1 MRDLQPLALDPFQT
15 FDNRL
20 HRSALSRKHD
30 AGRPIHGGDG
40 KRRSLALFGR
50 VGCEKL
56 PHTPFVAL
64 HRHHDS
70 PLRQCAH
77 QPSACGGQLQPIL
90 QAENSSHRGRCE
102 FADAV
107 AEQKIRFSSPGEPE
121 RRQRILQGKEG
132 WLCIFGAVD
141 GIVRRV
147 RPVAEHLQQR
157 CFHLASQQFGAAVE
171 GLAEEGLGRVEFLP
185 HADDLRALAGEEK
198 GELGPQLLFGLF
210 S

>member
-90 QAENSSHRGRCE
+90 QAEDPAMQAAAISPTLWPSSRSGFPPQE
-102 FADAV
+102 SQSV
-107 AEQKIRFSSPGEPE
+107 ANAYSRAKRAGCAFSVQSM
-121 RRQRILQGKEG
+121 
-132 WLCIFGAVD
+132 
-141 GIVRRV
+141 
-147 RPVAEHLQQR
+147 
-157 CFHLASQQFGAAVE
+157 ASASFSAAC
-171 GLAEEGLGRVEFLP
+171 P
-185 HADDLRALAGEEK
+185 
-198 GELGPQLLFGLF
+198 
-210 S
+210 